1 MQSILYLISI
11 LVQYYSEEFRFL
23 GVGESFTFY
32 DVCAFIIDF
41 DFLKDSTSCVLCIGA
56 EIFAEIELVLFA
68 ARYCFFFGFIFWEG
82 VAGTLGG
89 TFTFEGIYIILFF
102 IAKIICNLVSFI
114 IKVLQ
119 SKSLFGVCISGIP
132 YCGVP
137 EVLNICIST

>member
-1 MQSILYLISI
+1 MQSILYLIFI

-41 DFLKDSTSCVLCIGA
+41 EFLKDSSSCVLCISA
-56 EIFAEIELVLFA
+56 EIFAEIGLVLFGA
-68 ARYCFFFGFIFWEG
+68 FYCYCFCFVFTFWEG
-82 VAGTLGG
+82 VAGNLVG
-89 TFTFEGIYIILFF
+89 TFTFEGIYIIA
-102 IAKIICNLVSFI
+102 IIICNLVLCI

-119 SKSLFGVCISGIP
+119 SKSLFGICISGIP